1 MILVP
6 IGNFPEDLLD
16 RLSRRTRIPLASGR
30 LDPAAA
36 WNSARGQYD
45 STQLLAGLKA
55 GYHEAVIG
63 AAACD
68 LFIPVLTFVFGEAEM
83 NGRAAIFSIH
93 RLREEF
99 YGLPPNPGLLE
110 DRAVREL
117 WHEAGHLRGLAHCP
131 DWSCVMSPS
140 HSIERVDAKGDRYC
154 SECLGRMQLSAAH

>member
-1 MILVP
+1 
-6 IGNFPEDLLD
+6 
-16 RLSRRTRIPLASGR
+16 
-30 LDPAAA
+30 
-36 WNSARGQYD
+36 
-45 STQLLAGLKA
+45 
-55 GYHEAVIG
+55 
-63 AAACD
+63 
-68 LFIPVLTFVFGEAEM
+68 M